1 MWKFEQALLSGKTAR
16 TAPSISCCFT
26 TYNLLTRTLPLP
38 VHVFVSA
45 YRRCVSHLL
54 SVSSSHNVSSGRVAP
69 PSFLCAVRGVCRM
82 LSKGHHFNCRK
93 ELVEC
98 VVPLLNHRLPV
109 IRRLAADS
117 VVAVFIGDQQGD
129 AIADCV
135 RVIAKIVKR
144 KRQSNQ
150 QDNAD
155 GLGVERALLTRSVCS
170 LALCDCCLP
179 FAVQCGVCR
188 VSCWVAFSAC
198 RSLVISPCRA
208 SMHRLLHA
216 WP

>member
-1 MWKFEQALLSGKTAR
+1 LWKFEQALLSGKTAW
-16 TAPSISCCFT
+16 TAPSISCCCST
-26 TYNLLTRTLPLP
+26 KYILLTLPLPLP
-38 VHVFVSA
+38 VHVFVLA

-54 SVSSSHNVSSGRVAP
+54 SVCSSHNVSSGRVAP
-69 PSFLCAVRGVCRM
+69 PSFLCGVRGVCRM

-109 IRRLAADS
+109 IRRLAFDS
-117 VVAVFIGDQQGD
+117 VVAVFTGDQQGD

-150 QDNAD
+150 QDNTD
-155 GLGVERALLTRSVCS
+155 GLGLVPALLTRSVCA
-170 LALCDCCLP
+170 LALCDRCMP
-179 FAVQCGVCR
+179 HAVQCGVCR
-188 VSCWVAFSAC
+188 VSC
-198 RSLVISPCRA
+198 
-208 SMHRLLHA
+208 
-216 WP
+216 